1 MSRNASG
8 FLIVA
13 LVVMID
19 QATKYWVETQMAYQQ
34 QIELLP
40 FFSLFRTHNDG
51 IAFSMLRGLGPWP
64 LVIIALAVVCFVFWL
79 WRSNPA
85 YRWLSHLAFGLIIGG
100 AIGNIIDRVM
110 NGYVVDMFLFFLEN
124 WSFAVFNIA
133 DVAISLGAG
142 FVVLDE
148 LITWR
153 KSKTANEKPD

>member
-1 MSRNASG
+1 MNKYASG
-8 FLIVA
+8 FLIVT
-13 LVVMID
+13 LVVVID
-19 QATKYWVETQMAYQQ
+19 QITKYWVEAQMAYQQ

-40 FFSLFRTHNDG
+40 FFSLFRTHNEG

-64 LVIIALAVVCFVFWL
+64 LVLIAVAVVCFVAWL
-79 WRSNPA
+79 WRSNPS

-110 NGYVVDMFLFFLEN
+110 YGYVVDMFLFYLEN

-133 DVAISLGAG
+133 DVAISVGAG
-142 FVVLDE
+142 LVILDE

-153 KSKTANEKPD
+153 KTKMIDRNPE